1 MAISIK
7 VRLLLLGLAPM
18 ILLALVLLLSIVY
31 QNNALIKQ
39 QTEQVESSMV
49 VLKKSELKNY
59 IDMAYSTIAELYEN
73 GGSREEGLKIL
84 QELRYGKNGYVFGY
98 DTKGV
103 RLLLGAGT
111 TGLGDNFWQLKDK
124 KNNYFIQDILNGAK
138 SGKQHYVQ
146 YWFPKP
152 GSSEA
157 FAKTSYSIYLEKWD
171 LVIGTGFYF
180 DDVDAVIASMHQKS
194 EEEINSQFLTV
205 ISITLVSII
214 LATLLGLFLIRTIRL
229 PLREITTSVE
239 ELAKGDANL
248 VARVKVS
255 DKFELGQLA
264 ARVNE
269 FIATLSELVIQIKNG
284 ANWIVKESENLAQK
298 ADSTSAILQEQ
309 SGDTE
314 QIATA
319 VTEMTYAATEI
330 SKNAIEA
337 ANAASESDHEAK
349 QASSTVTK
357 ARDEVQA
364 LDEEIDAASNRVSSL
379 GQGVDE
385 ISSVLGVIQ
394 TIAEQTNLLA
404 LNAAIEAARAG
415 EQGRGFAVVADE
427 VRNLAS
433 KTQQS
438 TEDINRMIERLENGS
453 KEAVQA
459 MDYAKKRSE
468 QALNQSSKATTSLN
482 NIASL
487 IDVITQMNQ
496 QIATASEQQTSVCGE
511 ISQRIVDIS
520 DKANK
525 SSEIAVQNN
534 EIADQ
539 MSGKA
544 QELLSNVSRFKTQ

>member
-1 MAISIK
+1 
-7 VRLLLLGLAPM
+7 
-18 ILLALVLLLSIVY
+18 
-31 QNNALIKQ
+31 
-39 QTEQVESSMV
+39 
-49 VLKKSELKNY
+49 
-59 IDMAYSTIAELYEN
+59 MAYSTIAELYEN

-337 ANAASESDHEAK
+337 ANAASESDQEAK

-468 QALNQSSKATTSLN
+468 QALNQSSKATMSLN

>member
-18 ILLALVLLLSIVY
+18 VLLALVLLLSIVY

-337 ANAASESDHEAK
+337 ANAASESDQEAK

-525 SSEIAVQNN
+525 SSDIAIQNN

>member
-337 ANAASESDHEAK
+337 ANAASESDQEAK

-525 SSEIAVQNN
+525 SSDIAIQNN

>member
-229 PLREITTSVE
+229 PLHEITTSVE

-337 ANAASESDHEAK
+337 ANAASESDQEAK

-525 SSEIAVQNN
+525 SSDIAIQNN